1 MRADKRKSLHVYVY
15 IYKWFGAIGAFS
27 NYSECLATEYRK
39 QLVSDFQDSCNKY
52 ILNTKLTEHRE
63 G

>member
-1 MRADKRKSLHVYVY
+1 MYMY
-15 IYKWFGAIGAFS
+15 IYIWFGAIGAFS

-39 QLVSDFQDSCNKY
+39 Y

-63 G
+63 GG